1 MAINETK
8 KTARESIFL
17 RLTIDGA
24 FQRSKI
30 YEKNVSDASRRE
42 FRKFIGELLH
52 KTLTEIQR
60 RERYTDNDHYSTIEK
75 VSKVVTNKYSIML
88 NENRL
93 RIGNAQ
99 KFVNLYWKV
108 CWLLQPKISIPIHCP
123 FDSIVIRHL
132 GKDVQKIAWTKFQSL
147 KDYIKLVEAGKVAAG
162 AKNIAEWELEI
173 YQKANRNL

>member
-60 RERYTDNDHYSTIEK
+60 RER
-75 VSKVVTNKYSIML
+75 
-88 NENRL
+88 
-93 RIGNAQ
+93 
-99 KFVNLYWKV
+99 LYR
-108 CWLLQPKISIPIHCP
+108 Q
-123 FDSIVIRHL
+123 
-132 GKDVQKIAWTKFQSL
+132 
-147 KDYIKLVEAGKVAAG
+147 
-162 AKNIAEWELEI
+162 
-173 YQKANRNL
+173 